1 MVLSVHTPWQSRLV
15 QSQELCTESRRL
27 RKEAEGLIVESRN
40 LRTVVSLSLSTYQ
53 KSKQEWL
60 KLSLSFRLRDTR
72 ELLLRA
78 SISSSMVSIF

>member
-15 QSQELCTESRRL
+15 QSQELCIESRRL

-40 LRTVVSLSLSTYQ
+40 LRTVVSLSLPTYQ

-72 ELLLRA
+72 ALRLRA
-78 SISSSMVSIF
+78 SISSSMVCNF